1 MSTSLS
7 FDAKFVQLATP
18 VLSEFGFSGIKEL
31 VSEQLTLM
39 LQTKIDQYDAEDR
52 LFASKFGK
60 PFETITAQ
68 SRQEGAEDFDLD
80 DALNDWRFARESAAL
95 YRVRMQELNNA

>member
-1 MSTSLS
+1 MNTSLS
-7 FDAKFVQLATP
+7 FDKKFIQLATP
-18 VLSEFGFSGIKEL
+18 VLSEFGFSSIKEL

-39 LQTKIDQYDAEDR
+39 LQSKIDQYDAEDS

-60 PFETITAQ
+60 PFEIIAAQ
-68 SRQEGAEDFDLD
+68 ARQEGTEAFDFD

-95 YRVRMQELNNA
+95 YRVRMQELINA

>member
-1 MSTSLS
+1 MSAGLS
-7 FDAKFVQLATP
+7 FDKKFIQLATP
-18 VLSEFGFSGIKEL
+18 VLSEFGFSSIREL

-60 PFETITAQ
+60 PFEIIT
-68 SRQEGAEDFDLD
+68 SELIKEGAEDYELD

-95 YRVRMQELNNA
+95 YRAKMQELNNA